1 MGESITFWV
10 LAVVSVIAAL
20 GLVFS
25 RRAVYSALMLGV
37 VMISLAVLYAVQ
49 DAPFLATVQII
60 VYTGAVMMLFLF
72 VLMLVGVD
80 SSDSLVETIR
90 GQRFWAVVGGL
101 GFAVLLALGIGN
113 AVVGSPKGLA
123 AATQA
128 GNVPS
133 LAELIFTRHVFAFEV
148 TSALLITA
156 ALGAMVLAHRER
168 AEAKPTQ
175 KDLSRERFVTFGKTG
190 KNPAPLPGPGT
201 YARHNAI
208 DMPALLP
215 DGSVSPLSVNRY
227 IARYEESKGILPPE
241 VAHVLEQEEAAQRR
255 ADGHPNG
262 HSTPTLAEE
271 ARDGGP
277 DTEPMP
283 EDGVE
288 EGVVAGR
295 VVRPRGESVRESL
308 SEEDG
313 K

>member
-37 VMISLAVLYAVQ
+37 VMLSLAVLYAVQ
-49 DAPFLATVQII
+49 DAPFLAAVQII

-113 AVVGSPKGLA
+113 AVVGSPKGLTA
-123 AATQA
+123 AAEG
-128 GNVPS
+128 GNVSS
-133 LAELIFTRHVFAFEV
+133 LAQLIFTRHVFAFEV

-168 AEAKPTQ
+168 TEAKPTQ
-175 KDLSRERFVTFGKTG
+175 RDLSRQRFAAFGRTG

-215 DGSVSPLSVNRY
+215 DGTISPLSVNRY
-227 IARYEESKGILPPE
+227 IARYEESKGILSPE
-241 VAHVLEQEEAAQRR
+241 VADVLEQEEAAQRTG
-255 ADGHPNG
+255 AQANG
-262 HSTPTLAEE
+262 HSTPTVADE

-283 EDGVE
+283 EGTEQDT
-288 EGVVAGR
+288 VVAGR
-295 VVRPRGESVRESL
+295 VVRPRGESAAT
-308 SEEDG
+308 EEDG

>member
-37 VMISLAVLYAVQ
+37 VMLSLAVLYAVQ
-49 DAPFLATVQII
+49 DAPFLAAVQII

-90 GQRFWAVVGGL
+90 GQRFWAIVAGL
-101 GFAVLLALGIGN
+101 GFAALLGLGIGN
-113 AVVGSPKGLA
+113 TLIAAPKGLA
-123 AATQA
+123 VANQN

-168 AEAKPTQ
+168 TEPKPTQ
-175 KDLSRERFVTFGKTG
+175 RDLSRARFVEFGRHG

-215 DGSVSPLSVNRY
+215 DGTVSPLSVNRV
-227 IARYEESKGILPPE
+227 IARHEAEEGTLAPE
-241 VAHVLEQEEAAQRR
+241 VAQILQQEE
-255 ADGHPNG
+255 
-262 HSTPTLAEE
+262 
-271 ARDGGP
+271 
-277 DTEPMP
+277 
-283 EDGVE
+283 
-288 EGVVAGR
+288 EG
-295 VVRPRGESVRESL
+295 
-308 SEEDG
+308 